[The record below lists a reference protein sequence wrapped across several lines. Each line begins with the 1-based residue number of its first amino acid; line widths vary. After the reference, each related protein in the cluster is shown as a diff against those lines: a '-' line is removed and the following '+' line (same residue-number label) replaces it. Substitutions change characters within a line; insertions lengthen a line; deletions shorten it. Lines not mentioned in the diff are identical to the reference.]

1 MYLVYCFNTTVQ
13 CNNHLKTVA
22 ASQAYI
28 NQFKNL
34 NDDSCLNSRNTKLKL
49 YLITNINIVDLMF
62 IGSCIIVI
70 VEE

>member
-1 MYLVYCFNTTVQ
+1 MYLVYCFDITAK

-34 NDDSCLNSRNTKLKL
+34 NDDSFLTQYCADDKIDKNEMDWARGV
-49 YLITNINIVDLMF
+49 Y
-62 IGSCIIVI
+62 G
-70 VEE
+70 